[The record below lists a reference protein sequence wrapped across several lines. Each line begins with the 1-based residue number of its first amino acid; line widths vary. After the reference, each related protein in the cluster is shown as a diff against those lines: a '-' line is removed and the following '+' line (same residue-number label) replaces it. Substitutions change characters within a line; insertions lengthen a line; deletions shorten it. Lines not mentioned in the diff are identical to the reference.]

1 MRDKGIEIVVALLE
15 KRESILVTKDS
26 GQSFVKE
33 LLRAESLGYAQKE
46 RKDAIFTLSEK
57 GRRLVNSGYN
67 FEETD
72 NPDPDLPGFTPYI
85 GSNGLCP
92 QPADSSLSRE
102 RQRELV
108 TLKLLKAALFLVAIL
123 IICFIGVNMGVIQ
136 IL

>member
-46 RKDAIFTLSEK
+46 SRDAIFTLSEK

-72 NPDPDLPGFTPYI
+72 NPDPDLPVFTPYI
-85 GSNGLCP
+85 VSNGLYP
-92 QPADSSLSRE
+92 QPADNSLSKE
-102 RQRELV
+102 RQKELF

>member
-46 RKDAIFTLSEK
+46 GKDAIFTLSEK

-67 FEETD
+67 YAETD
-72 NPDPDLPGFTPYI
+72 NPGSDLPDFTPYVV
-85 GSNGLCP
+85 SNGSYP
-92 QPADSSLSRE
+92 QPADTSLSKE
-102 RQRELV
+102 QQRELV

-123 IICFIGVNMGVIQ
+123 IIFFISANMGVIQ